1 MTVDTGVDL
10 GKAGWPDWA
19 VKDDRIEVKQCAG
32 DDIILQITR
41 GCQSN
46 SAGGHLLIIASH
58 VSSGVLHR
66 LASSLAVGAYRDT
79 GGDIDRRTIPNS
91 ACRRIGFASI
101 ALPVPDLLSFAVHES
116 SVFTTPRSILDLC
129 RLSSA
134 ASASNSSMASFRS
147 SFNSDLFRVSPHIIV
162 AESPAAATPLSVRA
176 VRSSKL
182 YVLKD
187 GDMDWSSESLLGGGA
202 ADTDDATRAVT
213 EAEKATIWATIE
225 ANGGSEGRLQT
236 LRESTSRFVHPD
248 TLDRLRRSCLWSLFG
263 MARFFAGQVNFRVP
277 VSFSFFFF
285 FVLWSAFRF
294 PVSFFCVLFWG
305 RFSSFCVL
313 FFPSLSLPL
322 TQRCYH
328 PQIMNFVALSSVQT
342 QDYDVLS
349 YECVMKP
356 IFWRELVLSVLDRF
370 RPPPPPP
377 PPSAEPAASTI
388 AGRVKSRRRICGAT
402 VTALSGPA
410 LTAHSEE
417 LDSHDVLDS
426 DDECGSDEDDS
437 KRGIIQ
443 ARQVLDS
450 ELFRVAFK
458 TVLDMFPATVDP
470 ERIQR
475 FFGLIP
481 QTLRREMSHH
491 VGVQMLGAYKNHSST
506 RVGGA
511 LFNHILSTIH
521 DLLEAAKVRV
531 PPLPSTP

>member
-263 MARFFAGQVNFRVP
+263 MARYFAGQVNLSSPCVFFFFLFFCFV
-277 VSFSFFFF
+277 VSFSIPCVFF
-285 FVLWSAFRF
+285 FVLFLGTLF
-294 PVSFFCVLFWG
+294 EFLCPFLSF
-305 RFSSFCVL
+305 
-313 FFPSLSLPL
+313 SLSPSH
-322 TQRCYH
+322 TT
-328 PQIMNFVALSSVQT
+328 MLS
-342 QDYDVLS
+342 
-349 YECVMKP
+349 
-356 IFWRELVLSVLDRF
+356 
-370 RPPPPPP
+370 
-377 PPSAEPAASTI
+377 PAD
-388 AGRVKSRRRICGAT
+388 
-402 VTALSGPA
+402 
-410 LTAHSEE
+410 HE
-417 LDSHDVLDS
+417 
-426 DDECGSDEDDS
+426 
-437 KRGIIQ
+437 
-443 ARQVLDS
+443 
-450 ELFRVAFK
+450 
-458 TVLDMFPATVDP
+458 
-470 ERIQR
+470 
-475 FFGLIP
+475 
-481 QTLRREMSHH
+481 LRRAVLCPDSR
-491 VGVQMLGAYKNHSST
+491 LR
-506 RVGGA
+506 RV
-511 LFNHILSTIH
+511 
-521 DLLEAAKVRV
+521 VV
-531 PPLPSTP
+531 